1 MALTAPFAAAAD
13 RASSVARSMGQSV
26 ALYAAIGLMSL
37 IGAGFLIAA
46 LYLWLAEATSPLAA
60 TLVIGLGFLAVS
72 LITLAIV
79 IAQANQK
86 KEERRRA
93 AADTA
98 LLATTASL
106 ASVGLRIAS
115 RTKGPM
121 FWPAV
126 AAIAAGW
133 YFGRQN
139 HD

>member
-13 RASSVARSMGQSV
+13 RAGSVARSMGQSV

-37 IGAGFLIAA
+37 IGTGFLIAA

-60 TLVIGLGFLAVS
+60 TLFIGVGFLVVAI
-72 LITLAIV
+72 ITLAIV
-79 IAQANQK
+79 IAQANRK

-115 RTKGPM
+115 RAKGRM